1 MALAFEIADA
11 LIVVPNAE
19 DPVLPAR
26 HEMLALG
33 GDVQRAELTLRPL
46 NRPDDLPIEF
56 LPVGN
61 FAV

>member
-33 GDVQRAELTLRPL
+33 GDVQRTELTL
-46 NRPDDLPIEF
+46 
-56 LPVGN
+56 
-61 FAV
+61 